1 MSGVLGII
9 ISGGGIST
17 PSAPTIGTA
26 TRASSQTVDVTFTAP
41 VSDGGS
47 PITSYTVVSSP
58 GNITVTGTTSPF
70 RISGLSNTV
79 AYTFTVYAT
88 NSIGNGISSSASNS
102 VTPYTIPGAPTIG
115 TVTAGNGQAT
125 IPFTAPASN
134 GGSAIT
140 SYTVTSSPGGITA
153 TGSTSP
159 ITITGLSNGTGY
171 TFTVYATNAAGNS
184 DLSSTSNGVIPF
196 TVPGAPTI
204 GTATVASATSISVA
218 FTAPASDGGSAITS
232 YTAVS
237 SPGNITA
244 TGTTSPI
251 TVSGLT
257 TGTAYTFT
265 VYATNAA
272 GNGSSSGSSNSVTP
286 VRPSV
291 VASGGTISSGTGA
304 YAGYRFH
311 TFTSPGTFR
320 VPSNLGGQPF
330 ALIIV
335 GGGGAG
341 GLQTSYG
348 GSGGGGGGVGD
359 VPDIGVLASGS
370 THQVIIGS
378 GASGSASAV
387 PIYAIQ
393 NAATSSYFV
402 MDTHING
409 AYVPG
414 GFNPGY
420 EATGGGTGIVNIPGW
435 APGSGGSQDG
445 AYSGTAFFRPDRSG
459 AAYPIGSDTR
469 GEGTQLQRG
478 LSNQT
483 KGGGG
488 GGAQNNPEGWD
499 PSTYQYGVVGYGT
512 PGAGGLLCPVNGQK
526 YGGGGGGSKSPV
538 APAPTTNGT
547 GGAGGGSPGGGT
559 SPVQYKGTDGFGGG
573 GGGGTWLSPAPARNG
588 GGSGRVVIR
597 YPYP

>member
-1 MSGVLGII
+1 
-9 ISGGGIST
+9 
-17 PSAPTIGTA
+17 
-26 TRASSQTVDVTFTAP
+26 
-41 VSDGGS
+41 
-47 PITSYTVVSSP
+47 
-58 GNITVTGTTSPF
+58 
-70 RISGLSNTV
+70 
-79 AYTFTVYAT
+79 
-88 NSIGNGISSSASNS
+88 
-102 VTPYTIPGAPTIG
+102 
-115 TVTAGNGQAT
+115 
-125 IPFTAPASN
+125 
-134 GGSAIT
+134 
-140 SYTVTSSPGGITA
+140 
-153 TGSTSP
+153 
-159 ITITGLSNGTGY
+159 
-171 TFTVYATNAAGNS
+171 
-184 DLSSTSNGVIPF
+184 
-196 TVPGAPTI
+196 
-204 GTATVASATSISVA
+204 
-218 FTAPASDGGSAITS
+218 
-232 YTAVS
+232 
-237 SPGNITA
+237 
-244 TGTTSPI
+244 
-251 TVSGLT
+251 LT